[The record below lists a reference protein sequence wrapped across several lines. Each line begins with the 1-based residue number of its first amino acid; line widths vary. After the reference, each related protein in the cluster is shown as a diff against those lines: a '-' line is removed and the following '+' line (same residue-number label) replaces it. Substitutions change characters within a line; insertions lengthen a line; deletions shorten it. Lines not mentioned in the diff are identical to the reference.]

1 MPQTPPPNTS
11 GMDEH
16 HGPGGPTTTSIP
28 WQDRAQR
35 LPRSSHVTASEQ
47 FVTGLRAAEF
57 PNVTR
62 KNILKNSKYFK
73 LQLFR
78 DQPSGRILERMWIQ
92 TEGHTSLSHPSWARS
107 AHLLCSRYHL
117 TVWSW
122 FVTTT
127 PSLSPQI
134 HFCTYWPPPASS
146 SQQLGSRP
154 SHLHWSP
161 PLRPPLWPHLEQG
174 EALLPGCHMPLP
186 G

>member
-1 MPQTPPPNTS
+1 
-11 GMDEH
+11 MDEH

-134 HFCTYWPPPASS
+134 HFCTYWPPQPPPHSS
-146 SQQLGSRP
+146 WDPGPPTSIGVHHSGLHSGLTWSKGRLSCLAATCPSRGDC
-154 SHLHWSP
+154 S
-161 PLRPPLWPHLEQG
+161 G
-174 EALLPGCHMPLP
+174 Y
-186 G
+186 